1 MDVIAYGIPV
11 MDLLINIDHGLAPN
25 ESIDINQTSWQ
36 YGGKVSTGLIATKL
50 LCDCECSMAGTT
62 GGMFGRLIRR
72 EFERHGIDVS
82 HLRHEEETDSQF
94 CVCLSVL
101 SDSTRNIMVKRATVP
116 NYTPEEI
123 RMQAAFIQSA
133 SYVFLA
139 DSKPYSIEAAKVA
152 HEGNGKVVY
161 DADRYYEQGMPE
173 MLAQCDYLIASE
185 FVYRHLFGQNMEW
198 ENNLRQMR
206 AMCRPGAV
214 VVVTLGE
221 KGLVGLDE
229 MGFFRLPAYQ
239 VEVVDTTGA
248 GDVFHGAFLAGMIQ
262 GMDVRQACR
271 YASAAAAIKCT
282 RIGGRAG
289 IPSER
294 VCKDFMETGKID
306 YTEIDRRVAYY
317 RNPPMGKDK

>member
-1 MDVIAYGIPV
+1 
-11 MDLLINIDHGLAPN
+11 
-25 ESIDINQTSWQ
+25 
-36 YGGKVSTGLIATKL
+36 
-50 LCDCECSMAGTT
+50 
-62 GGMFGRLIRR
+62 
-72 EFERHGIDVS
+72 
-82 HLRHEEETDSQF
+82 
-94 CVCLSVL
+94 
-101 SDSTRNIMVKRATVP
+101 MVKRATVP

-123 RMQAAFIQSA
+123 RRQAAFIQSA

-185 FVYRHLFGQNMEW
+185 FVYRHLFGQSMEW

-214 VVVTLGE
+214 VVVTLGG

-229 MGFFRLPAYQ
+229 MGFFQLPAYQ